1 MSDVTWSA
9 GLRTIF
15 SIFLGLMLTA
25 FFGIGVYTFHP
36 PPTQF
41 VDQIKDLNQQ
51 EQIIKTTKKASEL
64 TNSDRDQLEEIALK
78 RRELMIAAEEA
89 REPWCLSTSIVLII
103 LSTVTLVVSLVRAVQ
118 LQVVSNGLLLGGIFT
133 MLYGIGW
140 ITFTGTSII
149 RFLVMT
155 AALMVTLVLG
165 YVRFVRKGKMSPTTE
180 GEEITEFD
188 NLEEIE
194 RRIRD
199 LEDRVNDAAKAL
211 GRKNESQIDHERP

>member
-1 MSDVTWSA
+1 MSDATWST
-9 GLRTIF
+9 GLQTIF
-15 SIFLGLMLTA
+15 SIFLGLMLTV

-41 VDQIKDLNQQ
+41 ADQIKELNRQ

-64 TNSDRDQLEEIALK
+64 TSSDRDQLEEIALK

-89 REPWCLSTSIVLII
+89 RKPWCLSTSIILII
-103 LSTVTLVVSLVRAVQ
+103 FSTLTLVVSLVRAVH
-118 LQVVSNGLLLGGIFT
+118 LQVVSNGLLLGGVFT

-140 ITFTGTSII
+140 IAFSGTSII

-155 AALMVTLVLG
+155 AALIITLILG
-165 YVRFVRKGKMSPTTE
+165 YVRFVRKGKMLPVTE
-180 GEEITEFD
+180 EEQITKAG

-194 RRIRD
+194 RRILD
-199 LEDRVNDAAKAL
+199 LEIRMNDAAKAF
-211 GRKNESQIDHERP
+211 GRKKI

>member
-1 MSDVTWSA
+1 MSDLTWSA

-15 SIFLGLMLTA
+15 SIFLGLMLTV

-41 VDQIKDLNQQ
+41 ADQIKELNKQ
-51 EQIIKTTKKASEL
+51 ERIIKTTKEAGEL
-64 TNSDRDQLEEIALK
+64 TNSDHDQLEEIALK
-78 RRELMIAAEEA
+78 RSELMVAAEEA
-89 REPWCLSTSIVLII
+89 RKPWYLSTSIILIVF
-103 LSTVTLVVSLVRAVQ
+103 STLTLVVSLVRAVQ
-118 LQVVSNGLLLGGIFT
+118 LQVVSHGLLLGGIFT

-140 ITFTGTSII
+140 IAFTGTSII

-165 YVRFVRKGKMSPTTE
+165 YVRFVRKGKISPTLE
-180 GEEITEFD
+180 GEQITKAD

-199 LEDRVNDAAKAL
+199 LEDRMNDAAKAL
-211 GRKNESQIDHERP
+211 GRKTES